1 MTQTRR
7 GFTLLISILLATVAV
22 TLGVSLL
29 DISYKQLILAST
41 AKQSQFSF
49 YAADTAMECA
59 LYFDQQLNAF
69 SYTSPLAASNIIC
82 NQLTATSFSNT
93 PFPQGSGASQHR
105 KTTYSLPCPDGG
117 TSAQVTVYKY
127 SNASTTIYANGY
139 NTCSATDPRRVERG
153 LKVSY

>member
-1 MTQTRR
+1 MINTPR

-41 AKQSQFSF
+41 AKQSQFGF

-59 LYFDQQLNAF
+59 LYYDQQRNAF
-69 SYTSPLAASNIIC
+69 SYTGPLAGSSISC
-82 NQLTATSFSNT
+82 NQLTVTDYLTGTQTENGKTYRKTSFS
-93 PFPQGSGASQHR
+93 
-105 KTTYSLPCPDGG
+105 LPCADGG
-117 TSAQVTVYKY
+117 SNGEVVVYKY
-127 SNASTTIYANGY
+127 NTATTTIYANGY
-139 NTCSATDPRRVERG
+139 NSCSSTDPRRVERG